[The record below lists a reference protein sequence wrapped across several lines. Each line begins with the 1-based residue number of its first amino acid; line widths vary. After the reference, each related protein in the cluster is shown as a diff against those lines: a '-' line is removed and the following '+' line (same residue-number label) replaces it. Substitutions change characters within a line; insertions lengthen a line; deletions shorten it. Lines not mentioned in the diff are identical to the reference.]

1 MMAASD
7 VRLILRELWKIWLK
21 THDAGDDNEQTAQSL
36 LGSLRWWTQLIVENV
51 APLAAPGKKP
61 VYFPYQKGIINT
73 WFAIE
78 PKDSEVRRGQVNII
92 NVDEEG
98 QRKNC
103 YTLAGDKFPKPSHHD
118 VYKVFYHGTRAK
130 HAKCIIEDGIDLS
143 AGGRN
148 KDFSDGDGFYV
159 TDKFAPNAIWAL
171 RRPPC
176 STVLIF
182 KIKKDDLSDLR
193 RLNLT
198 ENTKEVREKWKE
210 VVCTF
215 RDGEATERY
224 KKGLNADY
232 IEGPV
237 CGNVKSAKCYTP
249 TEVYQ
254 LCVRSERCVELFNRG
269 LHSVIFFDK

>member
-1 MMAASD
+1 M
-7 VRLILRELWKIWLK
+7 
-21 THDAGDDNEQTAQSL
+21 
-36 LGSLRWWTQLIVENV
+36 
-51 APLAAPGKKP
+51 
-61 VYFPYQKGIINT
+61 
-73 WFAIE
+73 
-78 PKDSEVRRGQVNII
+78 
-92 NVDEEG
+92 
-98 QRKNC
+98 
-103 YTLAGDKFPKPSHHD
+103 
-118 VYKVFYHGTRAK
+118 
-130 HAKCIIEDGIDLS
+130 
-143 AGGRN
+143 
-148 KDFSDGDGFYV
+148 
-159 TDKFAPNAIWAL
+159 
-171 RRPPC
+171 
-176 STVLIF
+176 LIF